1 LNYSDHFLSVT
12 ANYLSSCFGCSLKK
26 LVFYG
31 EPIRVCKKTETMK
44 EPLLVPKEL
53 WRVFDV
59 MKDSRNITEDDLL
72 MGAPVLEVEAARESM
87 DTGTQFEGCSVKALC
102 TVVFEFLRCLKD
114 PVIPP
119 AILKVF

>member
-1 LNYSDHFLSVT
+1 
-12 ANYLSSCFGCSLKK
+12 
-26 LVFYG
+26 
-31 EPIRVCKKTETMK
+31 MK